1 MNRSLPQIA
10 CMFTIFCFAVCMVSS
25 CGGEEEA
32 QPEVF
37 ADIDREIAGADTQS
51 REEQTRQKLFYN
63 MQDLPSEEFDPRV
76 GRDRELAIIPLEE
89 ENGVYFVWVT
99 INGLNLRAVFDT
111 AASDVSLSSTEAM
124 LLYKQGSLTIEDYVG
139 QSNYRIAN
147 GDLIPGTV
155 VLLKNVNIGGVELFD
170 VRASILSDPQ
180 APLLL
185 GQSVFKRFRSYS
197 IDNINKE
204 IVLEY

>member
-1 MNRSLPQIA
+1 
-10 CMFTIFCFAVCMVSS
+10 
-25 CGGEEEA
+25 
-32 QPEVF
+32 
-37 ADIDREIAGADTQS
+37 
-51 REEQTRQKLFYN
+51 
-63 MQDLPSEEFDPRV
+63 
-76 GRDRELAIIPLEE
+76 
-89 ENGVYFVWVT
+89 
-99 INGLNLRAVFDT
+99 
-111 AASDVSLSSTEAM
+111 
-124 LLYKQGSLTIEDYVG
+124 VG

-170 VRASILSDPQ
+170 VRASIISDPQ